1 MQLTKNFTRPPVAP
15 VAPNINSAHK
25 QTNVLR
31 VKVKHSIFSG
41 GRNGLQSHVDEE
53 EKARQESGGGES
65 DKLFL
70 ENVQISSIISLD
82 LHFYKLETVVVL
94 K

>member
-1 MQLTKNFTRPPVAP
+1 MIIRY
-15 VAPNINSAHK
+15 I
-25 QTNVLR
+25 
-31 VKVKHSIFSG
+31 ISG
-41 GRNGLQSHVDEE
+41 GRHGLQSHADEE

-82 LHFYKLETVVVL
+82 LHFINLKLSL
-94 K
+94 FLNN

>member
-1 MQLTKNFTRPPVAP
+1 M
-15 VAPNINSAHK
+15 IIHY
-25 QTNVLR
+25 
-31 VKVKHSIFSG
+31 IISG
-41 GRNGLQSHVDEE
+41 GRHGLQSHADEE

-82 LHFYKLETVVVL
+82 LHFYKLETVAVL

>member
-1 MQLTKNFTRPPVAP
+1 MIIRY
-15 VAPNINSAHK
+15 I
-25 QTNVLR
+25 
-31 VKVKHSIFSG
+31 ISG
-41 GRNGLQSHVDEE
+41 GRHGLQSHADEE

-82 LHFYKLETVVVL
+82 LHFYKLEIVVVL